1 MAGPKHKNKK
11 TSVINTKLEDGGTYK
26 QIDTPSRRLSSLTK
40 SKSGPQSSK
49 TSLFSYDKINKKGNL
64 DTFTEGDVTP
74 NKKEINY
81 QLGQRS
87 DFRKG
92 KITGS
97 TQRKSGAGYSGSE
110 DYNT

>member
-1 MAGPKHKNKK
+1 MAGSKDKRKK
-11 TSVINTKLEDGGTYK
+11 TSVIKTKLKDGSTYK

-40 SKSGPQSSK
+40 SKSGPQSGK
-49 TSLFSYDKINKKGNL
+49 TSLFSFDKIKKKGNL
-64 DTFTEGDVTP
+64 DTFTERDVTP

-97 TQRKSGAGYSGSE
+97 TQRKSGAAYSGSE
-110 DYNT
+110 KYKI